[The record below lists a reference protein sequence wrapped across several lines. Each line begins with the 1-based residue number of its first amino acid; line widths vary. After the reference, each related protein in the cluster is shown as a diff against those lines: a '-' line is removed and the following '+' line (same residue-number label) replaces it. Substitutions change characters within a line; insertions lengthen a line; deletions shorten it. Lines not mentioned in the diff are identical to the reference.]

1 VSLFTLSFSS
11 LPPSLSPSLPPSLP
25 PSLSQAVSIYRAHPH
40 SCYLYLGSI
49 IVDEFG
55 SDESYQQGLLGMLQA
70 FAEVTFPIL
79 AGPAGLINHPD
90 TIDDMFR
97 LCARYMII

>member
-1 VSLFTLSFSS
+1 M
-11 LPPSLSPSLPPSLP
+11 PLSPSLF

-40 SCYLYLGSI
+40 SCFLYLGSI

-55 SDESYQQGLLGMLQA
+55 CDESYQQGLLGMLQA

-79 AGPAGLINHPD
+79 AAPAGLINHPD
-90 TIDDMFR
+90 TVDDMFR
-97 LCARYMII
+97 LCARYKVM